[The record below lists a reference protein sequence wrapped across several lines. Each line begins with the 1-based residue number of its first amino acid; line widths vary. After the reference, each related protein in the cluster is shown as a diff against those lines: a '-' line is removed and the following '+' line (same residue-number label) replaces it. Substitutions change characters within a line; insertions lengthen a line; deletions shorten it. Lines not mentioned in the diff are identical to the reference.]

1 MTLRDFNCLSEVG
14 KDEAVSFKG
23 TFVKEHLIPGFKVI
37 LYKVDDFFV
46 EVYYDFK
53 EEKLRRYKGCVRSDI
68 LYS

>member
-23 TFVKEHLIPGFKVI
+23 TFVKEHLISGFKVI
-37 LYKVDDFFV
+37 LYKVDDFYV
-46 EVYYDFK
+46 EVYYDSR
-53 EEKLRRYKGCVRSDI
+53 EEKFRRFKGCIRSDI